1 MKLDGASDH
10 SDAVSTHKLSNKKV
24 YTERVDCSPTYIL
37 EQKKSNFITWAMLA
51 PMIYS
56 VKS

>member
-1 MKLDGASDH
+1 MKLDGTSDH

-37 EQKKSNFITWAMLA
+37 EQKKSNFIT
-51 PMIYS
+51 
-56 VKS
+56 

>member
-10 SDAVSTHKLSNKKV
+10 SDEVSTHKLSNKKV
-24 YTERVDCSPTYIL
+24 YTERNDCSPTYIL
-37 EQKKSNFITWAMLA
+37 GEIKSNFITWPVLA
-51 PMIYS
+51 PMISS